1 MGLKHRLLTW
11 GQWWSVFFVRFY
23 LLRFSLSNVNVIPEI
38 LYLSPSSPQRS
49 ILFHPNRTLDQ
60 IYTIQ
65 WRLSCL
71 VTQQDF
77 ISSGELQ
84 LLCCCCAV
92 KQEMCVSALRLSDAF
107 PLLSHTW
114 AQFPVRL
121 RALHRVKSSR
131 TQDETLFP
139 LTLSLPFSLFFFF
152 TLFLTW
158 PWPAAENN
166 THCTPI
172 QGCVWEAFY
181 KCVSVDCHCVL
192 WMKVLCGMLLCCFR
206 ALNLWGPLK
215 ATRMFVMWIW

>member
-166 THCTPI
+166 THCTLQFKAVFEKRFI
-172 QGCVWEAFY
+172 NVLVWTVIVFCEW
-181 KCVSVDCHCVL
+181 KCFVECCCAVSELWIFGVL
-192 WMKVLCGMLLCCFR
+192 
-206 ALNLWGPLK
+206 
-215 ATRMFVMWIW
+215 